1 MNALSHQAGRL
12 SAVLWPRH
20 RTRRLLVIV
29 LLLLVVSALKF
40 AISDQQWGRQDSA
53 ANAGAAVVSGDPFG
67 DDYHA
72 VQVMNQGWDDGD
84 SLWFYTVTQ
93 GSDLLPYDFFLALK
107 SADTGIPLKDQRNVL
122 RWRYLPQQVTRSN
135 PDGLPVGLVRD
146 HYKGQDFLGFSC
158 AACHTGQLTYQGT
171 ALRINGGPSLA
182 NMPLFMSDL
191 EQALGAVAHLDGQ
204 GRACADDA
212 CRKFVADVRALGHYD
227 SDQAVV
233 DDLRTFRIR
242 ISAYNLINDT
252 STAYGYARLDA
263 FGRIYNRVLE
273 HVQRPGTLAALLP
286 QVFDAPELGE
296 VQHTLADLLVEPPR
310 PGLLH
315 VLANGVGLVQDP
327 SLHPVVEQALARLA
341 PEPRQKLKQA
351 LFNEPNAPVSYP
363 YLWDVP
369 YSDYVQ
375 WNALAGNGELG
386 PVGRNAGEVIGVF
399 GTLDW
404 MLKSGFSVSAL
415 IDGQTPGETHLSFE
429 SSVDVH
435 TLARIEHHL
444 HSLRSP
450 PWPVTLMGALDPD
463 KVKRGGKLFDV
474 FCESC
479 HHKVDA
485 GNPDRRL
492 VVNVSK
498 LGLVGTDPTMAA
510 NSVARNGHSGLL
522 RNQYAKTFTQG
533 DLLLTESAPA
543 AALLTKATTGVVAT
557 PYPESNPLRRLYNF
571 TTDLVFSFFT
581 NKMKSS
587 LKMGNYDPDTPADP
601 YASLRS
607 YKARP
612 LNGIW
617 ATAPYLHN
625 GSVPTLRDLL
635 LPVAERP
642 VRFMVGSREFDPVK
656 VGLRSAGYAG
666 FEFDTGK
673 PGNSNAGHEYG
684 VAGDRLLA
692 RLGRGPL
699 TEQERDD
706 LLEYLKS
713 L

>member
-1 MNALSHQAGRL
+1 MLAIIAGGVAGL
-12 SAVLWPRH
+12 ICLAGISLLTH
-20 RTRRLLVIV
+20 RRL
-29 LLLLVVSALKF
+29 F
-40 AISDQQWGRQDSA
+40 
-53 ANAGAAVVSGDPFG
+53 
-67 DDYHA
+67 
-72 VQVMNQGWDDGD
+72 
-84 SLWFYTVTQ
+84 
-93 GSDLLPYDFFLALK
+93 
-107 SADTGIPLKDQRNVL
+107 
-122 RWRYLPQQVTRSN
+122 
-135 PDGLPVGLVRD
+135 
-146 HYKGQDFLGFSC
+146 
-158 AACHTGQLTYQGT
+158 
-171 ALRINGGPSLA
+171 
-182 NMPLFMSDL
+182 
-191 EQALGAVAHLDGQ
+191 
-204 GRACADDA
+204 DA
-212 CRKFVADVRALGHYD
+212 
-227 SDQAVV
+227 
-233 DDLRTFRIR
+233 RIR
-242 ISAYNLINDT
+242 AYNTINDT
-252 STAYGYARLDA
+252 STTYGYARLDA

-273 HVQRPGTLAALLP
+273 HVQHPDTLAALLP
-286 QVFDAPELGE
+286 QVYDAPELGE
-296 VQHTLADLLVEPPR
+296 VQGTLADLLVEPPR

-315 VLANGVGLVQDP
+315 VLANGLGLVQDP
-327 SLHPVVEQALARLA
+327 ELHPVVERALARLA
-341 PEPRQKLKQA
+341 PPQRQKLKQA

-404 MLKSGFSVSAL
+404 TRKSGFSMSAL
-415 IDGQTPGETHLSFE
+415 IDGQAPGETHLSFE

-435 TLARIEHHL
+435 TLTRIEHHL

-450 PWPVTLMGALDPD
+450 PWPADLLGRLDPA

-479 HHKVDA
+479 HHTVDA

-498 LGLVGTDPTMAA
+498 LALIGTDPTMAG
-510 NSVARNGHSGLL
+510 NSVARTGHSGLL
-522 RNQYAKTFTQG
+522 RNQYVKTFTQG

-571 TTDLVFSFFT
+571 TTDLVFSYFT

-607 YKARP
+607 YKGRP
-612 LNGIW
+612 LNGVW

-625 GSVPTLRDLL
+625 GSVPTLSDLL
-635 LPVAERP
+635 LPAAQRP
-642 VRFMVGSREFDPVK
+642 ARFMVGSRAFDPVK
-656 VGLRSAGYAG
+656 VGLRSEGYAG
-666 FEFDTGK
+666 FEFDTTK

-684 VAGDRLLA
+684 TAGDRLLA

-699 TEQERDD
+699 TADERDD